1 MTRRAYVRG
10 VAGIFIMAAA
20 FVAGWMST
28 PPAITDGAAGVAY
41 AADQPKPNACGCY
54 RDTTGACFCGKKGAC
69 ACPGECEPKG
79 CEEKRA
85 KQLEK
90 EIAAETKKAEAA
102 GRAANAG
109 KGKAKGG
116 HAESEGAGEDKAAEG
131 KAKGKEK
138 AVHMT
143 AGQKKELAKLL
154 EAYVAEH
161 PEGRSQTADEIRKSL
176 AK

>member
-1 MTRRAYVRG
+1 MT
-10 VAGIFIMAAA
+10 AA
-20 FVAGWMST
+20 FVAGWMTT
-28 PPAITDGAAGVAY
+28 PPAITGGAGVAY

-69 ACPGECEPKG
+69 VCPGECEPKG

-102 GRAANAG
+102 GRASNAG
-109 KGKAKGG
+109 KTKAA
-116 HAESEGAGEDKAAEG
+116 HAEDESETADSK
-131 KAKGKEK
+131 KGKEK
-138 AVHMT
+138 VVHLT

-154 EAYVAEH
+154 EAYLAEH
-161 PEGRSQTADEIRKSL
+161 PEGKSQTAEEIRKSV
-176 AK
+176 AR